1 MKSIER
7 VLEVPNGYHH
17 FDNKCIIMN
26 RMSKGRTLMVDT
38 GSPLAVAQQVG
49 MSKGKTLMVDTG
61 RLGQL

>member
-1 MKSIER
+1 
-7 VLEVPNGYHH
+7 
-17 FDNKCIIMN
+17 MN